1 MTDTA
6 KRQASYDDLRALPE
20 NMVGE
25 ILGGELHATPRP
37 APRHARAYSSITG
50 TLWGPFDHGRG
61 GPGGWWIIDEPE
73 LHLGVDVIVP
83 DIAGWRRT
91 RMPTLPETAWFEL
104 APDWVCEILS
114 PSTANTDRAVKMP
127 IYSREG
133 VAHLW
138 LVDPDARTLEVYHR
152 QTDGHWLLLAT
163 LKDDDGVCQPPFDAI
178 EFPLSDL
185 WADPP
190 TEPEDT

>member
-1 MTDTA
+1 MTDTV
-6 KRQASYDDLRALPE
+6 KRQARYDDLCALPE

-73 LHLGVDVIVP
+73 LHLGGDVIVP
-83 DIAGWRRT
+83 DIAGWRRS

-127 IYSREG
+127 IYAREG
-133 VAHLW
+133 VEHLW
-138 LVDPDARTLEVYHR
+138 LVDPDARTLEAYHR
-152 QTDGHWLLLAT
+152 QTDGHWLLLVT
-163 LKDDDGVCQPPFDAI
+163 LKDDDGVRQPPFDAI

-190 TEPEDT
+190 AEPEDT